1 MHCLPAF
8 PKIQTP
14 RRNKNEMSQ
23 RKRDSA
29 LGAVVTLLG
38 AGISARWAFGAMPK
52 AHARPAG
59 RRGADRSQVRLDGFL
74 SPRGGVTRPH
84 RASVGTPSSI
94 SAFVRCPAC
103 GADVAMRLL
112 NDHLDSGKCAS
123 VSTARGDERRD
134 ERRRDGDGDKS
145 RVADT
150 ASAHHLSS
158 GDPTNAWNA
167 RRTIAT
173 DAWTVLMRHDARRE
187 EKRKTLTSERA
198 SAGKDPLRLPG
209 HFVIEDFVTVAEE
222 TALVKFLDDE
232 KRSGARWKLS
242 GFNGKHLGKKWGVEV
257 DLKRRTVKTENV
269 RPMPPELLK
278 VAARLRAIAAS
289 ELDTSSD
296 TNSSD
301 DVEKGRKKGVKKM
314 PRAVASAVAGFAP
327 NEANAIDYR
336 RLSGMELRPH
346 CDDRQMSS
354 GVLVNLSLLG
364 DCVMTYARDAKRKQK
379 ATRTSL
385 PDVLSREDENET
397 RSEETA
403 VDVFL
408 PRRSLQVQTGETRY
422 DFSHAIRNEN
432 LLADRRVSVTF
443 RESAP
448 PAARRKAR

>member
-1 MHCLPAF
+1 MQCQCLRF
-8 PKIQTP
+8 QTP
-14 RRNKNEMSQ
+14 RRKNEMSQ

-29 LGAVVTLLG
+29 LDTVVTLLG

-74 SPRGGVTRPH
+74 SPRGGVTRPP
-84 RASVGTPSSI
+84 RTSVGTPSSG

-103 GADVAMRLL
+103 GANVAMRLL

-123 VSTARGDERRD
+123 VSTARGDARRD
-134 ERRRDGDGDKS
+134 ERRRDGDGDGDKS

-150 ASAHHLSS
+150 ASAQHLSS
-158 GDPTNAWNA
+158 GDPTNGTDA
-167 RRTIAT
+167 RRTNAT
-173 DAWTVLMRHDARRE
+173 DAWTALMRHDARRE
-187 EKRKTLTSERA
+187 AKQKTLTERA
-198 SAGKDPLRLPG
+198 SGSGKDRLRLPG
-209 HFVIEDFVTVAEE
+209 HFVIEDFVTAAEE

-232 KRSGARWKLS
+232 KRSGARWKPS

-257 DLKRRTVKTENV
+257 DLKRRTVKTEGV
-269 RPMPPELLK
+269 RPMPPELLA

-301 DVEKGRKKGVKKM
+301 DVEKVRKKGVKKM

-346 CDDRQMSS
+346 CDDRQLSS

-379 ATRTSL
+379 ATRTIL
-385 PDVLSREDENET
+385 PDVLSRQDEDET

-448 PAARRKAR
+448 PAARRKAH

>member
-1 MHCLPAF
+1 
-8 PKIQTP
+8 
-14 RRNKNEMSQ
+14 
-23 RKRDSA
+23 
-29 LGAVVTLLG
+29 
-38 AGISARWAFGAMPK
+38 
-52 AHARPAG
+52 
-59 RRGADRSQVRLDGFL
+59 
-74 SPRGGVTRPH
+74 
-84 RASVGTPSSI
+84 
-94 SAFVRCPAC
+94 
-103 GADVAMRLL
+103 
-112 NDHLDSGKCAS
+112 
-123 VSTARGDERRD
+123 
-134 ERRRDGDGDKS
+134 
-145 RVADT
+145 
-150 ASAHHLSS
+150 
-158 GDPTNAWNA
+158 
-167 RRTIAT
+167 
-173 DAWTVLMRHDARRE
+173 MRHDARRE
-187 EKRKTLTSERA
+187 EKQKTLTQRA
-198 SAGKDPLRLPG
+198 SAGKDRLRLPG

-257 DLKRRTVKTENV
+257 DLKRRTVKTEGV

-296 TNSSD
+296 TKSSD
-301 DVEKGRKKGVKKM
+301 DVEKVRKKGYKKM

-397 RSEETA
+397 RLEETA

-408 PRRSLQVQTGETRY
+408 PRRSLQLQTGETRY

-448 PAARRKAR
+448 PAARRKAH

>member
-1 MHCLPAF
+1 
-8 PKIQTP
+8 
-14 RRNKNEMSQ
+14 MSQ

-29 LGAVVTLLG
+29 LDTVVTLLG

-74 SPRGGVTRPH
+74 SPRGGVTRPP
-84 RASVGTPSSI
+84 RTSVGTPSSG

-103 GADVAMRLL
+103 GANVAMRLL

-123 VSTARGDERRD
+123 VSTARGDARRD
-134 ERRRDGDGDKS
+134 ERRRDGDGDGDKS

-150 ASAHHLSS
+150 ASAQHLSS
-158 GDPTNAWNA
+158 GDPTNGTDA
-167 RRTIAT
+167 RRTNAT
-173 DAWTVLMRHDARRE
+173 DAWTALMRHDARRE
-187 EKRKTLTSERA
+187 AKQKTLTERA
-198 SAGKDPLRLPG
+198 SGSGKDRLRLPG
-209 HFVIEDFVTVAEE
+209 HFVIEDFVTAAEE

-232 KRSGARWKLS
+232 KRSGARWKPS

-257 DLKRRTVKTENV
+257 DLKRRTVKTEGV
-269 RPMPPELLK
+269 RPMPPELLA

-301 DVEKGRKKGVKKM
+301 DVEKVRKKGVKKM

-346 CDDRQMSS
+346 CDDRQLSS

-379 ATRTSL
+379 ATRTIL

-448 PAARRKAR
+448 PAARRKAH

>member
-1 MHCLPAF
+1 MPAF
-8 PKIQTP
+8 SK
-14 RRNKNEMSQ
+14 RRVRKNEMSQ

-52 AHARPAG
+52 AHAHPAG

-84 RASVGTPSSI
+84 RASVGTPSSG

-134 ERRRDGDGDKS
+134 ERRRDGDGDGDKS
-145 RVADT
+145 RVAGT
-150 ASAHHLSS
+150 TSAHLSS
-158 GDPTNAWNA
+158 GDPTNADA
-167 RRTIAT
+167 RRTNAT
-173 DAWTVLMRHDARRE
+173 DAWTALMRHDARRY
-187 EKRKTLTSERA
+187 EKQKTLTERA
-198 SAGKDPLRLPG
+198 SVGKDPLRLPG

-222 TALVKFLDDE
+222 TALVAFLDDE
-232 KRSGARWKLS
+232 KRSGARWRLS

-257 DLKRRTVKTENV
+257 DLKRRTVKTEGV
-269 RPMPPELLK
+269 RPMPPELLA
-278 VAARLRAIAAS
+278 VAARLRDLAAS

-296 TNSSD
+296 ASSSD
-301 DVEKGRKKGVKKM
+301 DVERVSRTNKNKKM

-336 RLSGMELRPH
+336 RASGMELLPH

-379 ATRTSL
+379 AV
-385 PDVLSREDENET
+385 PDDVKLRKRREDENDA
-397 RSEETA
+397 RSEGDA

-422 DFSHAIRNEN
+422 EFSHAIRNEN
-432 LLADRRVSVTF
+432 LLAARRVSVTF
-443 RESAP
+443 RESAT
-448 PAARRKAR
+448 PAARRKAHEY

>member
-1 MHCLPAF
+1 M
-8 PKIQTP
+8 
-14 RRNKNEMSQ
+14 
-23 RKRDSA
+23 
-29 LGAVVTLLG
+29 
-38 AGISARWAFGAMPK
+38 
-52 AHARPAG
+52 
-59 RRGADRSQVRLDGFL
+59 
-74 SPRGGVTRPH
+74 
-84 RASVGTPSSI
+84 
-94 SAFVRCPAC
+94 RCPAC

-112 NDHLDSGKCAS
+112 NDHLDSGKCVS
-123 VSTARGDERRD
+123 VLTARGDERRD
-134 ERRRDGDGDKS
+134 ERRRDGDGDGDKS
-145 RVADT
+145 RVAET

-158 GDPTNAWNA
+158 GDPTNARDA

-173 DAWTVLMRHDARRE
+173 DAWTALMRHDARRE
-187 EKRKTLTSERA
+187 AKQKTLTSERA
-198 SAGKDPLRLPG
+198 SAGKGSVRLPG

-257 DLKRRTVKTENV
+257 DLKRRTVKTEGV

-278 VAARLRAIAAS
+278 VAARLRAIAKS

-296 TNSSD
+296 ASPSD
-301 DVEKGRKKGVKKM
+301 DVEKVLSKKGVKKM

-385 PDVLSREDENET
+385 PDVLSRENENET

-448 PAARRKAR
+448 PAARRKAH

>member
-1 MHCLPAF
+1 MQCQCLRF
-8 PKIQTP
+8 QTP
-14 RRNKNEMSQ
+14 RRKNEMSQ

-29 LGAVVTLLG
+29 LDTVVTLLG

-74 SPRGGVTRPH
+74 SPRGGVTRPP
-84 RASVGTPSSI
+84 RTSVGTPSSG

-103 GADVAMRLL
+103 GANVAMRLL

-123 VSTARGDERRD
+123 VSTARGDARRD
-134 ERRRDGDGDKS
+134 ERRRDGDGDGDKS

-150 ASAHHLSS
+150 AAAQHLSS
-158 GDPTNAWNA
+158 GDPTNGTDA
-167 RRTIAT
+167 RRTNAT
-173 DAWTVLMRHDARRE
+173 DAWTALMRHDARRE
-187 EKRKTLTSERA
+187 AKQKTLTERA
-198 SAGKDPLRLPG
+198 SGSGKDRLRLPG
-209 HFVIEDFVTVAEE
+209 HFVIEDFVTAAEE

-232 KRSGARWKLS
+232 KRSGARWKPS

-257 DLKRRTVKTENV
+257 DLKRRTVKTEGV
-269 RPMPPELLK
+269 RPMPPELLA

-301 DVEKGRKKGVKKM
+301 DVEKVRKKGVKKM

-346 CDDRQMSS
+346 CDDRQLSS

-379 ATRTSL
+379 ATRTIL

-408 PRRSLQVQTGETRY
+408 PRRSLQLQTGETRY

-448 PAARRKAR
+448 PAARRKAH